1 MNNYFCCCDE
11 CGSVDWIDNEIE
23 DDGVN
28 SLNHDGN
35 LMSKKDYDNMIFD
48 YGFPLCANCENKL
61 RLISFKEINS
71 VTRKKIFNMSD
82 EERIRWV
89 KSYWMYKE
97 LEKE

>member
-11 CGSVDWIDNEIE
+11 CGSIDWIDNEIE
-23 DDGVN
+23 VEGIN
-28 SLNHDGN
+28 GLSRSGGLIN
-35 LMSKKDYDNMIFD
+35 KKDYDSIVFN

-61 RLISFKEINS
+61 RLIPFKEINS
-71 VTRKKIFNMSD
+71 VTRKKLFLMD
-82 EERIRWV
+82 EEDRIKWV